1 MCGRY
6 ALALRPSDVRQM
18 LEDDDMPV
26 GESPGDDTGASPR
39 STYNFAPGYFGLVY
53 RANDSG
59 SQSDAK
65 ESTGSTDSLTT
76 GPQDNTRTTSYK
88 MQSMKWG
95 LIPSWTKRNPNYS
108 TMLKTINCRD
118 DSLATP
124 GGMWSSMKAHKR
136 CIVLAQGFFEWLQ
149 VGPKSKVP
157 HYVKRKDGR
166 LMCIAGLWDS
176 VQYEG
181 SETKTFTYTIITTDS
196 NKQLK
201 FLHSRMPVI
210 LEPNSDALWTWLD
223 PRRRIWS
230 KELQTTLKPFSGEL
244 EVYPVHQD
252 VGKVGNNSP
261 AFVRPLDDARNK
273 SNIVHFFKSKP
284 LDNIK
289 PDESKKRAVAT
300 ETGDFDEIRK
310 KPRLSTGTGGA
321 NFQKLGGNL
330 TGNLAFETNCKG
342 KITGFFD
349 KKT

>member
-1 MCGRY
+1 
-6 ALALRPSDVRQM
+6 M

-26 GESPGDDTGASPR
+26 GESPGDDTGDSPR

-53 RANDSG
+53 RANDNG

-76 GPQDNTRTTSYK
+76 SPQDITRTTTYK

-95 LIPSWTKRNPNYS
+95 LIPSWTKRNPNYT

-124 GGMWSSMKAHKR
+124 GGMWSSMKARKR

-181 SETKTFTYTIITTDS
+181 ISK
-196 NKQLK
+196 
-201 FLHSRMPVI
+201 
-210 LEPNSDALWTWLD
+210 LESA
-223 PRRRIWS
+223 
-230 KELQTTLKPFSGEL
+230 
-244 EVYPVHQD
+244 
-252 VGKVGNNSP
+252 
-261 AFVRPLDDARNK
+261 
-273 SNIVHFFKSKP
+273 
-284 LDNIK
+284 
-289 PDESKKRAVAT
+289 
-300 ETGDFDEIRK
+300 
-310 KPRLSTGTGGA
+310 
-321 NFQKLGGNL
+321 
-330 TGNLAFETNCKG
+330 
-342 KITGFFD
+342 
-349 KKT
+349 